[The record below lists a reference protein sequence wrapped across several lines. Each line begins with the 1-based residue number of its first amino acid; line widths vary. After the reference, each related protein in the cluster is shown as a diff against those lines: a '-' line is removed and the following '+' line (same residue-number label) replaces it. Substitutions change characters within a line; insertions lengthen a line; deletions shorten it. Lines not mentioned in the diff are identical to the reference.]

1 MFDFL
6 KSNSKENDVAAEEER
21 QVAKARKY
29 LEDTH
34 RSYLEKD
41 EYHIAQTEFHY
52 VETTT
57 YGVFKRYHFY
67 RGFDESLI
75 YVVLSDRER
84 KLVMNDFKSKAGKG
98 YAYQDTIMTRGGH
111 MKHRFYRPNQHNTSL
126 TFMDAKT
133 GKIWGGNF
141 DMDC

>member
-1 MFDFL
+1 MFNFL

-41 EYHIAQTEFHY
+41 EYHIAQTAFHY
-52 VETTT
+52 VKTTT

-75 YVVLSDRER
+75 YVVLSERER
-84 KLVMNDFKSKAGKG
+84 KLVINAFKSKVGKG
-98 YAYQDTIMTRGGH
+98 YMYHDTIMTRGEK
-111 MKHRFYRPNQHNTSL
+111 MKHRFYRPEYHNTSL
-126 TFMDAKT
+126 TYMEEGT